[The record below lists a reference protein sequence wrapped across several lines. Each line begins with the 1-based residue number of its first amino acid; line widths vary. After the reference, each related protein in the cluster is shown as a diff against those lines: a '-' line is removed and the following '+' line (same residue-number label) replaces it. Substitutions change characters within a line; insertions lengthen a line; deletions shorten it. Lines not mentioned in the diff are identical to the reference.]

1 MQQEINIKVV
11 AQDRAKDNDFKQLF
25 LEMYPRLVRYAVS
38 LLGDGNEARDVVG
51 DVFEKAWNQF
61 SSLQMETRR
70 SWLYA
75 SVRNACLNWLKHQQV
90 EQTNVE
96 ALIEATRYD
105 MSTRYEEHERLL
117 QQAERIARELKEPT
131 CTILRLCYFEH
142 LTYQQAA
149 DSRQAGHQSQHREEA
164 YFQGTR
170 HFARAN
176 EAYKHRELGGKIM
189 NKNQDQEL
197 DYRMDSVSENVSENA
212 SGKVSENVS
221 DARLSQIFG
230 EALGDEPSKEETLAA
245 WEAFEQK
252 HISSEE
258 EHLQKAEDELSEKKI
273 DKARILTWITAS
285 VAVAASLFLF
295 IFRSSQEISQPT
307 EFSMELFSEVT
318 SPKQVEQTLSNGYC
332 VVSTPAATTTLV
344 TLSDGTR
351 VMLNANSTLEYP
363 ASFDDAEV
371 REVRLK
377 GEAHFE
383 VTKNPHRPFVV
394 KAGEMQTQVLGTIFD
409 VKAYR
414 KDAPKVTLMEGKVK
428 VSNADTEIEMRP
440 GQTATLQADKIVVS
454 KASSSASDW
463 LEGDFDMD
471 QVTLA
476 EAMSDIGAWYNKT
489 VVFQSQANMDKLI
502 HFRFSRRAS
511 LQEIITA
518 LNEMGVAKVRIEKGK
533 IMVL

>member
-1 MQQEINIKVV
+1 
-11 AQDRAKDNDFKQLF
+11 
-25 LEMYPRLVRYAVS
+25 
-38 LLGDGNEARDVVG
+38 
-51 DVFEKAWNQF
+51 
-61 SSLQMETRR
+61 
-70 SWLYA
+70 
-75 SVRNACLNWLKHQQV
+75 
-90 EQTNVE
+90 
-96 ALIEATRYD
+96 
-105 MSTRYEEHERLL
+105 
-117 QQAERIARELKEPT
+117 
-131 CTILRLCYFEH
+131 
-142 LTYQQAA
+142 
-149 DSRQAGHQSQHREEA
+149 
-164 YFQGTR
+164 
-170 HFARAN
+170 
-176 EAYKHRELGGKIM
+176 M

-197 DYRMDSVSENVSENA
+197 DYRMDSVSENVSENVSEKA
-212 SGKVSENVS
+212 SENVS
-221 DARLSQIFG
+221 DTRLSQIFG
-230 EALGDEPSKEETLAA
+230 EALGNEPSKEETLAA
-245 WEAFEQK
+245 WEAFEKK
-252 HISSEE
+252 HISSEK
-258 EHLQKAEDELSEKKI
+258 EHLSFEKESIVKNEKKVS
-273 DKARILTWITAS
+273 KARILTWITAS

-318 SPKQVEQTLSNGYC
+318 SPKQVEQTLSDGYC

-351 VMLNANSTLEYP
+351 VMLNANSMLEYP

-414 KDAPKVTLMEGKVK
+414 KDAPKVTLMQGKVK
-428 VSNADTEIEMRP
+428 VSNADTEVEMRP
-440 GQTATLQADKIVVS
+440 GQTATLQSDKIVVS

>member
-1 MQQEINIKVV
+1 
-11 AQDRAKDNDFKQLF
+11 
-25 LEMYPRLVRYAVS
+25 
-38 LLGDGNEARDVVG
+38 
-51 DVFEKAWNQF
+51 
-61 SSLQMETRR
+61 
-70 SWLYA
+70 
-75 SVRNACLNWLKHQQV
+75 
-90 EQTNVE
+90 
-96 ALIEATRYD
+96 
-105 MSTRYEEHERLL
+105 
-117 QQAERIARELKEPT
+117 
-131 CTILRLCYFEH
+131 
-142 LTYQQAA
+142 
-149 DSRQAGHQSQHREEA
+149 
-164 YFQGTR
+164 
-170 HFARAN
+170 
-176 EAYKHRELGGKIM
+176 M
-189 NKNQDQEL
+189 NKNQDQKL

-212 SGKVSENVS
+212 SEKVSENVS

-245 WEAFEQK
+245 WEAFEKK

-273 DKARILTWITAS
+273 EDEIGRESSSRKISKARILAWITAS

-318 SPKQVEQTLSNGYC
+318 SPKQVEQTLSDGYC

-428 VSNADTEIEMRP
+428 VSNADTEVEMRP

-454 KASSSASDW
+454 KASPSASDW

>member
-1 MQQEINIKVV
+1 
-11 AQDRAKDNDFKQLF
+11 
-25 LEMYPRLVRYAVS
+25 
-38 LLGDGNEARDVVG
+38 
-51 DVFEKAWNQF
+51 
-61 SSLQMETRR
+61 
-70 SWLYA
+70 
-75 SVRNACLNWLKHQQV
+75 
-90 EQTNVE
+90 
-96 ALIEATRYD
+96 
-105 MSTRYEEHERLL
+105 
-117 QQAERIARELKEPT
+117 
-131 CTILRLCYFEH
+131 
-142 LTYQQAA
+142 
-149 DSRQAGHQSQHREEA
+149 
-164 YFQGTR
+164 
-170 HFARAN
+170 
-176 EAYKHRELGGKIM
+176 M

-197 DYRMDSVSENVSENA
+197 DYRMDSVSENVSENVSEKA
-212 SGKVSENVS
+212 SENVS
-221 DARLSQIFG
+221 DTRLSQIFG

-245 WEAFEQK
+245 WEAFEKK

-258 EHLQKAEDELSEKKI
+258 EHLSFEKKSI
-273 DKARILTWITAS
+273 VKNEKKVSKARILTWITAS

-344 TLSDGTR
+344 TLSDGTK

-363 ASFDDAEV
+363 ASFDDASTDKATGEDRATDASHQV
-371 REVRLK
+371 REVHLK

-414 KDAPKVTLMEGKVK
+414 KDAPKVTLMQGKVK
-428 VSNADTEIEMRP
+428 VSNADTEVEMRP
-440 GQTATLQADKIVVS
+440 GQTATLQSDKIVVS
-454 KASSSASDW
+454 KASPSASDW

-489 VVFQSQANMDKLI
+489 VVFQSQVNMDKLI

-518 LNEMGVAKVRIEKGK
+518 LNEMGVARIRMERGK

>member
-1 MQQEINIKVV
+1 
-11 AQDRAKDNDFKQLF
+11 
-25 LEMYPRLVRYAVS
+25 
-38 LLGDGNEARDVVG
+38 
-51 DVFEKAWNQF
+51 
-61 SSLQMETRR
+61 
-70 SWLYA
+70 
-75 SVRNACLNWLKHQQV
+75 
-90 EQTNVE
+90 
-96 ALIEATRYD
+96 
-105 MSTRYEEHERLL
+105 
-117 QQAERIARELKEPT
+117 
-131 CTILRLCYFEH
+131 
-142 LTYQQAA
+142 
-149 DSRQAGHQSQHREEA
+149 
-164 YFQGTR
+164 
-170 HFARAN
+170 
-176 EAYKHRELGGKIM
+176 M
-189 NKNQDQEL
+189 NKNQDQKL
-197 DYRMDSVSENVSENA
+197 DYRMEAENA
-212 SGKVSENVS
+212 S
-221 DARLSQIFG
+221 DARLTRIFG
-230 EALGDEPSKEETLAA
+230 EALGGEPSKEETLAA
-245 WEAFEQK
+245 WEAFEKK

-258 EHLQKAEDELSEKKI
+258 EHLSFEKESIVKNEKKVS
-273 DKARILTWITAS
+273 KARILTWITAS

-318 SPKQVEQTLSNGYC
+318 SPKQVEQTLSDGYC

-344 TLSDGTR
+344 TLSDGTK

-414 KDAPKVTLMEGKVK
+414 KDAPKVTLMQGKVK
-428 VSNADTEIEMRP
+428 VSNADTEVEMRP
-440 GQTATLQADKIVVS
+440 GQTATLQVDKIVVS
-454 KASSSASDW
+454 KASPSASDW

-502 HFRFSRRAS
+502 HFRFSRKAS

-518 LNEMGVAKVRIEKGK
+518 LNEMGVARIRMEKGK

>member
-1 MQQEINIKVV
+1 
-11 AQDRAKDNDFKQLF
+11 
-25 LEMYPRLVRYAVS
+25 
-38 LLGDGNEARDVVG
+38 
-51 DVFEKAWNQF
+51 
-61 SSLQMETRR
+61 
-70 SWLYA
+70 
-75 SVRNACLNWLKHQQV
+75 
-90 EQTNVE
+90 
-96 ALIEATRYD
+96 
-105 MSTRYEEHERLL
+105 
-117 QQAERIARELKEPT
+117 
-131 CTILRLCYFEH
+131 
-142 LTYQQAA
+142 
-149 DSRQAGHQSQHREEA
+149 
-164 YFQGTR
+164 
-170 HFARAN
+170 
-176 EAYKHRELGGKIM
+176 M

-212 SGKVSENVS
+212 SEKVSENVS

-245 WEAFEQK
+245 WEAFEKK

-273 DKARILTWITAS
+273 EDEIGGESSSRKISKARILTWITAS

-307 EFSMELFSEVT
+307 EFSIELFSEVT
-318 SPKQVEQTLSNGYC
+318 SPKQVEQTLSDGYC

-394 KAGEMQTQVLGTIFD
+394 KAGKMQTQVLGTIFD

-414 KDAPKVTLMEGKVK
+414 KDASKVTLMQGKVK
-428 VSNADTEIEMRP
+428 VSNADTEVEMRP

-454 KASSSASDW
+454 KASPSASDW

-489 VVFQSQANMDKLI
+489 VVFQSQANMGKLI

>member
-1 MQQEINIKVV
+1 
-11 AQDRAKDNDFKQLF
+11 
-25 LEMYPRLVRYAVS
+25 
-38 LLGDGNEARDVVG
+38 
-51 DVFEKAWNQF
+51 
-61 SSLQMETRR
+61 
-70 SWLYA
+70 
-75 SVRNACLNWLKHQQV
+75 
-90 EQTNVE
+90 
-96 ALIEATRYD
+96 
-105 MSTRYEEHERLL
+105 
-117 QQAERIARELKEPT
+117 
-131 CTILRLCYFEH
+131 
-142 LTYQQAA
+142 
-149 DSRQAGHQSQHREEA
+149 
-164 YFQGTR
+164 
-170 HFARAN
+170 
-176 EAYKHRELGGKIM
+176 M

-245 WEAFEQK
+245 WEAFEKK

-258 EHLQKAEDELSEKKI
+258 EHLSFEKESIVKNEKKVS
-273 DKARILTWITAS
+273 KARILTWITAS

-318 SPKQVEQTLSNGYC
+318 SPKQVEQTLSDGYC

-414 KDAPKVTLMEGKVK
+414 KDAPKVTLMQGKVK
-428 VSNADTEIEMRP
+428 VSNADTEVEMRP

>member
-1 MQQEINIKVV
+1 
-11 AQDRAKDNDFKQLF
+11 
-25 LEMYPRLVRYAVS
+25 
-38 LLGDGNEARDVVG
+38 
-51 DVFEKAWNQF
+51 
-61 SSLQMETRR
+61 
-70 SWLYA
+70 
-75 SVRNACLNWLKHQQV
+75 
-90 EQTNVE
+90 
-96 ALIEATRYD
+96 
-105 MSTRYEEHERLL
+105 
-117 QQAERIARELKEPT
+117 
-131 CTILRLCYFEH
+131 
-142 LTYQQAA
+142 
-149 DSRQAGHQSQHREEA
+149 
-164 YFQGTR
+164 
-170 HFARAN
+170 
-176 EAYKHRELGGKIM
+176 M
-189 NKNQDQEL
+189 NKNQDQKL
-197 DYRMDSVSENVSENA
+197 DYRMEAENA
-212 SGKVSENVS
+212 S
-221 DARLSQIFG
+221 DARLTRIFG
-230 EALGDEPSKEETLAA
+230 EALGGEPSKEETLAA
-245 WEAFEQK
+245 WEAFEKK

-258 EHLQKAEDELSEKKI
+258 EHLSFEKESIVKNEKKVS
-273 DKARILTWITAS
+273 KARILAWITAS

-344 TLSDGTR
+344 TLSDGTK

-414 KDAPKVTLMEGKVK
+414 KDAPKVTLMQGKVK
-428 VSNADTEIEMRP
+428 VSNADTEVEMRP

-454 KASSSASDW
+454 KASPSASDW

>member
-1 MQQEINIKVV
+1 
-11 AQDRAKDNDFKQLF
+11 
-25 LEMYPRLVRYAVS
+25 
-38 LLGDGNEARDVVG
+38 
-51 DVFEKAWNQF
+51 
-61 SSLQMETRR
+61 
-70 SWLYA
+70 
-75 SVRNACLNWLKHQQV
+75 
-90 EQTNVE
+90 
-96 ALIEATRYD
+96 
-105 MSTRYEEHERLL
+105 
-117 QQAERIARELKEPT
+117 
-131 CTILRLCYFEH
+131 
-142 LTYQQAA
+142 
-149 DSRQAGHQSQHREEA
+149 
-164 YFQGTR
+164 
-170 HFARAN
+170 
-176 EAYKHRELGGKIM
+176 M

-197 DYRMDSVSENVSENA
+197 DYRMDSVSENVSEKA
-212 SGKVSENVS
+212 SEKVSENVS

-245 WEAFEQK
+245 WEVFEKK

-258 EHLQKAEDELSEKKI
+258 ELLSFEKESIVKNEKKVS
-273 DKARILTWITAS
+273 KARILTWITAS

-307 EFSMELFSEVT
+307 EFSMELFSEVS
-318 SPKQVEQTLSNGYC
+318 SPKQVEQTLSDGYC

-344 TLSDGTR
+344 TLSDGTK

-428 VSNADTEIEMRP
+428 VSNADTEVEMRP

-518 LNEMGVAKVRIEKGK
+518 LNEMGVARIRMEKGK

>member
-1 MQQEINIKVV
+1 
-11 AQDRAKDNDFKQLF
+11 
-25 LEMYPRLVRYAVS
+25 
-38 LLGDGNEARDVVG
+38 
-51 DVFEKAWNQF
+51 
-61 SSLQMETRR
+61 
-70 SWLYA
+70 
-75 SVRNACLNWLKHQQV
+75 
-90 EQTNVE
+90 
-96 ALIEATRYD
+96 
-105 MSTRYEEHERLL
+105 
-117 QQAERIARELKEPT
+117 
-131 CTILRLCYFEH
+131 
-142 LTYQQAA
+142 
-149 DSRQAGHQSQHREEA
+149 
-164 YFQGTR
+164 
-170 HFARAN
+170 
-176 EAYKHRELGGKIM
+176 M

-212 SGKVSENVS
+212 SEKVSENVS

-245 WEAFEQK
+245 WEAFEKK

-258 EHLQKAEDELSEKKI
+258 EHLQKTEDELSEKKI
-273 DKARILTWITAS
+273 EDEIGGESSSRKISKARILAWITAS

-344 TLSDGTR
+344 TLSDGTK

-414 KDAPKVTLMEGKVK
+414 KDAPKVTLMQGKVK
-428 VSNADTEIEMRP
+428 VSNADTEVEMRP

-518 LNEMGVAKVRIEKGK
+518 LNEMGVARIRMEKGK

>member
-1 MQQEINIKVV
+1 
-11 AQDRAKDNDFKQLF
+11 
-25 LEMYPRLVRYAVS
+25 
-38 LLGDGNEARDVVG
+38 
-51 DVFEKAWNQF
+51 
-61 SSLQMETRR
+61 
-70 SWLYA
+70 
-75 SVRNACLNWLKHQQV
+75 
-90 EQTNVE
+90 
-96 ALIEATRYD
+96 
-105 MSTRYEEHERLL
+105 
-117 QQAERIARELKEPT
+117 
-131 CTILRLCYFEH
+131 
-142 LTYQQAA
+142 
-149 DSRQAGHQSQHREEA
+149 
-164 YFQGTR
+164 
-170 HFARAN
+170 
-176 EAYKHRELGGKIM
+176 M
-189 NKNQDQEL
+189 NKNQDQKL
-197 DYRMDSVSENVSENA
+197 DYRMDSVSENVSENVFEKA
-212 SGKVSENVS
+212 SENVS
-221 DARLSQIFG
+221 DTRLSQIFG
-230 EALGDEPSKEETLAA
+230 EALGGEPSKEETLAA
-245 WEAFEQK
+245 WEAFEKK

-258 EHLQKAEDELSEKKI
+258 EHLSFEKESIVKNEKKVS
-273 DKARILTWITAS
+273 KARILAWITAS
-285 VAVAASLFLF
+285 VAVAAGLFLF

-344 TLSDGTR
+344 TLSDGTK

-414 KDAPKVTLMEGKVK
+414 KDAPKVTLMQGKVK
-428 VSNADTEIEMRP
+428 VSNADTEVEMRP
-440 GQTATLQADKIVVS
+440 GQTATLQSDKIVVS
-454 KASSSASDW
+454 KASPSASDW

-518 LNEMGVAKVRIEKGK
+518 LNEMGVARIKIEKGK

>member
-1 MQQEINIKVV
+1 
-11 AQDRAKDNDFKQLF
+11 
-25 LEMYPRLVRYAVS
+25 
-38 LLGDGNEARDVVG
+38 
-51 DVFEKAWNQF
+51 
-61 SSLQMETRR
+61 
-70 SWLYA
+70 
-75 SVRNACLNWLKHQQV
+75 
-90 EQTNVE
+90 
-96 ALIEATRYD
+96 
-105 MSTRYEEHERLL
+105 
-117 QQAERIARELKEPT
+117 
-131 CTILRLCYFEH
+131 
-142 LTYQQAA
+142 
-149 DSRQAGHQSQHREEA
+149 
-164 YFQGTR
+164 
-170 HFARAN
+170 
-176 EAYKHRELGGKIM
+176 M

-212 SGKVSENVS
+212 SEKVSENVS

-245 WEAFEQK
+245 WEAFEKK
-252 HISSEE
+252 HISSEK

-273 DKARILTWITAS
+273 EDEIGGESSSRKISKARILAWITAS

-318 SPKQVEQTLSNGYC
+318 SPKQVEQTLSDGYC

-351 VMLNANSTLEYP
+351 VILNANSTLEYP

-394 KAGEMQTQVLGTIFD
+394 RAGEMQTQVLGTIFD

-414 KDAPKVTLMEGKVK
+414 KDAPKVTLMQGKVK
-428 VSNADTEIEMRP
+428 VSNADTEVEMRP

-489 VVFQSQANMDKLI
+489 VVFQSQANMGKLI

-518 LNEMGVAKVRIEKGK
+518 LNEMGVAKVRMEKGK

>member
-1 MQQEINIKVV
+1 
-11 AQDRAKDNDFKQLF
+11 
-25 LEMYPRLVRYAVS
+25 
-38 LLGDGNEARDVVG
+38 
-51 DVFEKAWNQF
+51 
-61 SSLQMETRR
+61 
-70 SWLYA
+70 
-75 SVRNACLNWLKHQQV
+75 
-90 EQTNVE
+90 
-96 ALIEATRYD
+96 
-105 MSTRYEEHERLL
+105 
-117 QQAERIARELKEPT
+117 
-131 CTILRLCYFEH
+131 
-142 LTYQQAA
+142 
-149 DSRQAGHQSQHREEA
+149 
-164 YFQGTR
+164 
-170 HFARAN
+170 
-176 EAYKHRELGGKIM
+176 M

-197 DYRMDSVSENVSENA
+197 DYRMDSVSENVSENVFEKA
-212 SGKVSENVS
+212 SENVS

-245 WEAFEQK
+245 WEAFEKK

-273 DKARILTWITAS
+273 EDEIGRESSSRKISKARILAWITAS

-318 SPKQVEQTLSNGYC
+318 SPKQVEQTLSDGYC

-344 TLSDGTR
+344 TLSDGTK

-414 KDAPKVTLMEGKVK
+414 KDAPKVTLMQGKVK
-428 VSNADTEIEMRP
+428 VSNADTEVEMRP

-454 KASSSASDW
+454 KASPSASDW

>member
-1 MQQEINIKVV
+1 
-11 AQDRAKDNDFKQLF
+11 
-25 LEMYPRLVRYAVS
+25 
-38 LLGDGNEARDVVG
+38 
-51 DVFEKAWNQF
+51 
-61 SSLQMETRR
+61 
-70 SWLYA
+70 
-75 SVRNACLNWLKHQQV
+75 
-90 EQTNVE
+90 
-96 ALIEATRYD
+96 
-105 MSTRYEEHERLL
+105 
-117 QQAERIARELKEPT
+117 
-131 CTILRLCYFEH
+131 
-142 LTYQQAA
+142 
-149 DSRQAGHQSQHREEA
+149 
-164 YFQGTR
+164 
-170 HFARAN
+170 
-176 EAYKHRELGGKIM
+176 M

-197 DYRMDSVSENVSENA
+197 DYRMDSVSENVSEKASENA
-212 SGKVSENVS
+212 SEKVSEKVS

-230 EALGDEPSKEETLAA
+230 EALGGEPSKEETLAA
-245 WEAFEQK
+245 WEAFEKK

-258 EHLQKAEDELSEKKI
+258 EHLSFEKESIVKNEKKVS
-273 DKARILTWITAS
+273 KARILTWITAS

-318 SPKQVEQTLSNGYC
+318 SPKQVEQTLSDGYC

-363 ASFDDAEV
+363 VSFDDAEV

-383 VTKNPHRPFVV
+383 VTKNPHRSFVV
-394 KAGEMQTQVLGTIFD
+394 KAREMQTQVLGTIFD

-414 KDAPKVTLMEGKVK
+414 KDAPKVTLMQGKVK
-428 VSNADTEIEMRP
+428 VSNADTEVEMRP

>member
-1 MQQEINIKVV
+1 
-11 AQDRAKDNDFKQLF
+11 
-25 LEMYPRLVRYAVS
+25 
-38 LLGDGNEARDVVG
+38 
-51 DVFEKAWNQF
+51 
-61 SSLQMETRR
+61 
-70 SWLYA
+70 
-75 SVRNACLNWLKHQQV
+75 
-90 EQTNVE
+90 
-96 ALIEATRYD
+96 
-105 MSTRYEEHERLL
+105 
-117 QQAERIARELKEPT
+117 
-131 CTILRLCYFEH
+131 
-142 LTYQQAA
+142 
-149 DSRQAGHQSQHREEA
+149 
-164 YFQGTR
+164 
-170 HFARAN
+170 
-176 EAYKHRELGGKIM
+176 M

-212 SGKVSENVS
+212 SEKVSEKVS

-245 WEAFEQK
+245 WEAFEKK

-258 EHLQKAEDELSEKKI
+258 EHLSFEKESIVKNEKKVS
-273 DKARILTWITAS
+273 KARILTWITAS

-351 VMLNANSTLEYP
+351 VMLNANSKLEYP

-428 VSNADTEIEMRP
+428 VSNADTEVEMRP

-518 LNEMGVAKVRIEKGK
+518 LNEMGVAKVRMEKGK

>member
-1 MQQEINIKVV
+1 
-11 AQDRAKDNDFKQLF
+11 
-25 LEMYPRLVRYAVS
+25 
-38 LLGDGNEARDVVG
+38 
-51 DVFEKAWNQF
+51 
-61 SSLQMETRR
+61 
-70 SWLYA
+70 
-75 SVRNACLNWLKHQQV
+75 
-90 EQTNVE
+90 
-96 ALIEATRYD
+96 
-105 MSTRYEEHERLL
+105 
-117 QQAERIARELKEPT
+117 
-131 CTILRLCYFEH
+131 
-142 LTYQQAA
+142 
-149 DSRQAGHQSQHREEA
+149 
-164 YFQGTR
+164 
-170 HFARAN
+170 
-176 EAYKHRELGGKIM
+176 M

-212 SGKVSENVS
+212 SEKVSENVS

-245 WEAFEQK
+245 WEAFEKK

-258 EHLQKAEDELSEKKI
+258 EHLSFEKKSI
-273 DKARILTWITAS
+273 VKNEKKVSKARILTWITAS

-344 TLSDGTR
+344 TLSDGTK

-428 VSNADTEIEMRP
+428 VSNADTEVEMRP

-454 KASSSASDW
+454 KASSSVSDW

>member
-1 MQQEINIKVV
+1 
-11 AQDRAKDNDFKQLF
+11 
-25 LEMYPRLVRYAVS
+25 
-38 LLGDGNEARDVVG
+38 
-51 DVFEKAWNQF
+51 
-61 SSLQMETRR
+61 
-70 SWLYA
+70 
-75 SVRNACLNWLKHQQV
+75 
-90 EQTNVE
+90 
-96 ALIEATRYD
+96 
-105 MSTRYEEHERLL
+105 
-117 QQAERIARELKEPT
+117 
-131 CTILRLCYFEH
+131 
-142 LTYQQAA
+142 
-149 DSRQAGHQSQHREEA
+149 
-164 YFQGTR
+164 
-170 HFARAN
+170 
-176 EAYKHRELGGKIM
+176 M

-212 SGKVSENVS
+212 SEKVSENVS

-245 WEAFEQK
+245 WEAFEKK
-252 HISSEE
+252 HISSEK
-258 EHLQKAEDELSEKKI
+258 EHLQKTEDELSEKKI
-273 DKARILTWITAS
+273 EDEIGRESSSRKISKARILAWITAS

-318 SPKQVEQTLSNGYC
+318 SPKQVEQTLSDGYC

-344 TLSDGTR
+344 TLSDGTK

-363 ASFDDAEV
+363 ASFDDTEV

-383 VTKNPHRPFVV
+383 VTKNPHWPFVV

-414 KDAPKVTLMEGKVK
+414 KDAPKVTLMQGKVK
-428 VSNADTEIEMRP
+428 VSNADTEVEMRP

-454 KASSSASDW
+454 KASSSVSDW

>member
-1 MQQEINIKVV
+1 
-11 AQDRAKDNDFKQLF
+11 
-25 LEMYPRLVRYAVS
+25 
-38 LLGDGNEARDVVG
+38 
-51 DVFEKAWNQF
+51 
-61 SSLQMETRR
+61 
-70 SWLYA
+70 
-75 SVRNACLNWLKHQQV
+75 
-90 EQTNVE
+90 
-96 ALIEATRYD
+96 
-105 MSTRYEEHERLL
+105 
-117 QQAERIARELKEPT
+117 
-131 CTILRLCYFEH
+131 
-142 LTYQQAA
+142 
-149 DSRQAGHQSQHREEA
+149 
-164 YFQGTR
+164 
-170 HFARAN
+170 
-176 EAYKHRELGGKIM
+176 M

-212 SGKVSENVS
+212 SEKVSEKISEKTSEKVS

-245 WEAFEQK
+245 WEAFEKK

-258 EHLQKAEDELSEKKI
+258 EHLQKTEDELSEKKI
-273 DKARILTWITAS
+273 EDEIGRESSSRKISKARILAWITAS

-318 SPKQVEQTLSNGYC
+318 SPKQVEQTLSDGYC

-344 TLSDGTR
+344 TLSDGTK

-414 KDAPKVTLMEGKVK
+414 KDAPKVTLMQGKVK
-428 VSNADTEIEMRP
+428 VSNADTEVEMRP
-440 GQTATLQADKIVVS
+440 GQTATLQSDKIVVS
-454 KASSSASDW
+454 KASPSASDW

-489 VVFQSQANMDKLI
+489 VVFQSQANMGKLI

>member
-1 MQQEINIKVV
+1 
-11 AQDRAKDNDFKQLF
+11 
-25 LEMYPRLVRYAVS
+25 
-38 LLGDGNEARDVVG
+38 
-51 DVFEKAWNQF
+51 
-61 SSLQMETRR
+61 
-70 SWLYA
+70 
-75 SVRNACLNWLKHQQV
+75 
-90 EQTNVE
+90 
-96 ALIEATRYD
+96 
-105 MSTRYEEHERLL
+105 
-117 QQAERIARELKEPT
+117 
-131 CTILRLCYFEH
+131 
-142 LTYQQAA
+142 
-149 DSRQAGHQSQHREEA
+149 
-164 YFQGTR
+164 
-170 HFARAN
+170 
-176 EAYKHRELGGKIM
+176 M

-212 SGKVSENVS
+212 SEKVSENVS

-245 WEAFEQK
+245 WEAFEKK

-258 EHLQKAEDELSEKKI
+258 EHLSFEKESIVKNEKKVS
-273 DKARILTWITAS
+273 KARILTWITAS

-318 SPKQVEQTLSNGYC
+318 SPKQVEQTLSDGYC

-351 VMLNANSTLEYP
+351 VMLNANSKLEYP

-394 KAGEMQTQVLGTIFD
+394 KAGEMQTQVLGTVFD

-428 VSNADTEIEMRP
+428 VSNADTEVEMRP

-454 KASSSASDW
+454 KASPSASDW

-489 VVFQSQANMDKLI
+489 VVFQSQANMGKLI

-518 LNEMGVAKVRIEKGK
+518 LNEMGVAKVRMEKGK

>member
-1 MQQEINIKVV
+1 
-11 AQDRAKDNDFKQLF
+11 
-25 LEMYPRLVRYAVS
+25 
-38 LLGDGNEARDVVG
+38 
-51 DVFEKAWNQF
+51 
-61 SSLQMETRR
+61 
-70 SWLYA
+70 
-75 SVRNACLNWLKHQQV
+75 
-90 EQTNVE
+90 
-96 ALIEATRYD
+96 
-105 MSTRYEEHERLL
+105 
-117 QQAERIARELKEPT
+117 
-131 CTILRLCYFEH
+131 
-142 LTYQQAA
+142 
-149 DSRQAGHQSQHREEA
+149 
-164 YFQGTR
+164 
-170 HFARAN
+170 
-176 EAYKHRELGGKIM
+176 M

-212 SGKVSENVS
+212 SEKVSENVS

-245 WEAFEQK
+245 WEAFEKK

-273 DKARILTWITAS
+273 EDEIGGESSSRKISKARILTWITAS

-394 KAGEMQTQVLGTIFD
+394 RAGEMQTQVLGTIFD

-414 KDAPKVTLMEGKVK
+414 KDAPKVTLMQGKVK
-428 VSNADTEIEMRP
+428 VSNADTEVEMRP

-489 VVFQSQANMDKLI
+489 VVFLSQANMDKLI

>member
-1 MQQEINIKVV
+1 
-11 AQDRAKDNDFKQLF
+11 
-25 LEMYPRLVRYAVS
+25 
-38 LLGDGNEARDVVG
+38 
-51 DVFEKAWNQF
+51 
-61 SSLQMETRR
+61 
-70 SWLYA
+70 
-75 SVRNACLNWLKHQQV
+75 
-90 EQTNVE
+90 
-96 ALIEATRYD
+96 
-105 MSTRYEEHERLL
+105 
-117 QQAERIARELKEPT
+117 
-131 CTILRLCYFEH
+131 
-142 LTYQQAA
+142 
-149 DSRQAGHQSQHREEA
+149 
-164 YFQGTR
+164 
-170 HFARAN
+170 
-176 EAYKHRELGGKIM
+176 M

-197 DYRMDSVSENVSENA
+197 DYRMDPVSENVSENA
-212 SGKVSENVS
+212 SEKVSEKVS

-245 WEAFEQK
+245 WEAFEKK

-258 EHLQKAEDELSEKKI
+258 EHLSFEKESIVKNEKKVS
-273 DKARILTWITAS
+273 KARILTWITAS

-318 SPKQVEQTLSNGYC
+318 SPKQVEQTLSDGYC

-428 VSNADTEIEMRP
+428 VSNADTEVEMHP
-440 GQTATLQADKIVVS
+440 GQTATLQSDKIVVS
-454 KASSSASDW
+454 RASSSVSDW

-518 LNEMGVAKVRIEKGK
+518 LNEMGVAKVRMEKGK

>member
-1 MQQEINIKVV
+1 
-11 AQDRAKDNDFKQLF
+11 
-25 LEMYPRLVRYAVS
+25 
-38 LLGDGNEARDVVG
+38 
-51 DVFEKAWNQF
+51 
-61 SSLQMETRR
+61 
-70 SWLYA
+70 
-75 SVRNACLNWLKHQQV
+75 
-90 EQTNVE
+90 
-96 ALIEATRYD
+96 
-105 MSTRYEEHERLL
+105 
-117 QQAERIARELKEPT
+117 
-131 CTILRLCYFEH
+131 
-142 LTYQQAA
+142 
-149 DSRQAGHQSQHREEA
+149 
-164 YFQGTR
+164 
-170 HFARAN
+170 
-176 EAYKHRELGGKIM
+176 M

-212 SGKVSENVS
+212 SEKVSENVS

-245 WEAFEQK
+245 WEAFEKK
-252 HISSEE
+252 HIVEN
-258 EHLQKAEDELSEKKI
+258 EKKVS
-273 DKARILTWITAS
+273 KARILTWITAS
-285 VAVAASLFLF
+285 VAVVASLFLF

-318 SPKQVEQTLSNGYC
+318 SPKQVEQTLSDGYC

-414 KDAPKVTLMEGKVK
+414 KDAPKVTLMQGKVK
-428 VSNADTEIEMRP
+428 VSNADTEVEMRP

-454 KASSSASDW
+454 KASPSASDW

-489 VVFQSQANMDKLI
+489 VVFQSQANMGKLI

>member
-1 MQQEINIKVV
+1 
-11 AQDRAKDNDFKQLF
+11 
-25 LEMYPRLVRYAVS
+25 
-38 LLGDGNEARDVVG
+38 
-51 DVFEKAWNQF
+51 
-61 SSLQMETRR
+61 
-70 SWLYA
+70 
-75 SVRNACLNWLKHQQV
+75 
-90 EQTNVE
+90 
-96 ALIEATRYD
+96 
-105 MSTRYEEHERLL
+105 
-117 QQAERIARELKEPT
+117 
-131 CTILRLCYFEH
+131 
-142 LTYQQAA
+142 
-149 DSRQAGHQSQHREEA
+149 
-164 YFQGTR
+164 
-170 HFARAN
+170 
-176 EAYKHRELGGKIM
+176 M

-197 DYRMDSVSENVSENA
+197 DYRMDSVSENVSENVSEKA
-212 SGKVSENVS
+212 SENVS

-252 HISSEE
+252 HISSE
-258 EHLQKAEDELSEKKI
+258 KELLSFEKESIVKNEKKVS
-273 DKARILTWITAS
+273 KARILTWITAS

-307 EFSMELFSEVT
+307 EFSMELFSEVS
-318 SPKQVEQTLSNGYC
+318 SPKQVEQTLSDGYC

-344 TLSDGTR
+344 TLSDGTK
-351 VMLNANSTLEYP
+351 VILNANSTLEYP

-383 VTKNPHRPFVV
+383 VTRNPHRPFVV
-394 KAGEMQTQVLGTIFD
+394 KAGEMQTQVLGTVFD

-414 KDAPKVTLMEGKVK
+414 KDAPKVTLMQGKVK
-428 VSNADTEIEMRP
+428 VSNADTEVEMRP

-454 KASSSASDW
+454 KASSSVSDW

>member
-1 MQQEINIKVV
+1 
-11 AQDRAKDNDFKQLF
+11 
-25 LEMYPRLVRYAVS
+25 
-38 LLGDGNEARDVVG
+38 
-51 DVFEKAWNQF
+51 
-61 SSLQMETRR
+61 
-70 SWLYA
+70 
-75 SVRNACLNWLKHQQV
+75 
-90 EQTNVE
+90 
-96 ALIEATRYD
+96 
-105 MSTRYEEHERLL
+105 
-117 QQAERIARELKEPT
+117 
-131 CTILRLCYFEH
+131 
-142 LTYQQAA
+142 
-149 DSRQAGHQSQHREEA
+149 
-164 YFQGTR
+164 
-170 HFARAN
+170 
-176 EAYKHRELGGKIM
+176 M

-212 SGKVSENVS
+212 SEKVSEKISEKTSEKVS

-252 HISSEE
+252 HISSEK
-258 EHLQKAEDELSEKKI
+258 EHLSFEKESIVKNEKKVS
-273 DKARILTWITAS
+273 KARILTWITAS

-318 SPKQVEQTLSNGYC
+318 SPKQVEQTLSDGYC

-394 KAGEMQTQVLGTIFD
+394 KAGEMQTQVLGTVFD

-428 VSNADTEIEMRP
+428 VSNADTEVEMRP

-454 KASSSASDW
+454 KASPSASDW

-518 LNEMGVAKVRIEKGK
+518 LNEMGVAKVRMEKGK

>member
-1 MQQEINIKVV
+1 
-11 AQDRAKDNDFKQLF
+11 
-25 LEMYPRLVRYAVS
+25 
-38 LLGDGNEARDVVG
+38 
-51 DVFEKAWNQF
+51 
-61 SSLQMETRR
+61 
-70 SWLYA
+70 
-75 SVRNACLNWLKHQQV
+75 
-90 EQTNVE
+90 
-96 ALIEATRYD
+96 
-105 MSTRYEEHERLL
+105 
-117 QQAERIARELKEPT
+117 
-131 CTILRLCYFEH
+131 
-142 LTYQQAA
+142 
-149 DSRQAGHQSQHREEA
+149 
-164 YFQGTR
+164 
-170 HFARAN
+170 
-176 EAYKHRELGGKIM
+176 M

-197 DYRMDSVSENVSENA
+197 DYRMDPVSENVSENA
-212 SGKVSENVS
+212 SEKVSEKVS

-245 WEAFEQK
+245 WEAFEKK
-252 HISSEE
+252 HISSEK
-258 EHLQKAEDELSEKKI
+258 EHLSFEKESIVKNEKKVS
-273 DKARILTWITAS
+273 KARIQTWITAS

-318 SPKQVEQTLSNGYC
+318 SPKQVEQTLSDGYC

-428 VSNADTEIEMRP
+428 VSNADTEVEMRP
-440 GQTATLQADKIVVS
+440 GQTATLQSDKIVVS
-454 KASSSASDW
+454 RASSSVSDW

-489 VVFQSQANMDKLI
+489 VVFQSQANMGKLI

-518 LNEMGVAKVRIEKGK
+518 LNEMGVAKVRMEKGK

>member
-1 MQQEINIKVV
+1 
-11 AQDRAKDNDFKQLF
+11 
-25 LEMYPRLVRYAVS
+25 
-38 LLGDGNEARDVVG
+38 
-51 DVFEKAWNQF
+51 
-61 SSLQMETRR
+61 
-70 SWLYA
+70 
-75 SVRNACLNWLKHQQV
+75 
-90 EQTNVE
+90 
-96 ALIEATRYD
+96 
-105 MSTRYEEHERLL
+105 
-117 QQAERIARELKEPT
+117 
-131 CTILRLCYFEH
+131 
-142 LTYQQAA
+142 
-149 DSRQAGHQSQHREEA
+149 
-164 YFQGTR
+164 
-170 HFARAN
+170 
-176 EAYKHRELGGKIM
+176 M
-189 NKNQDQEL
+189 NKNQDQKL
-197 DYRMDSVSENVSENA
+197 DYRMEAENA
-212 SGKVSENVS
+212 S
-221 DARLSQIFG
+221 DARLTRIFG
-230 EALGDEPSKEETLAA
+230 EALGGEPSKEETLAA
-245 WEAFEQK
+245 WEAFEKK

-258 EHLQKAEDELSEKKI
+258 EHLSFEKESIVKNEKKVS
-273 DKARILTWITAS
+273 KARILTWITAS

-318 SPKQVEQTLSNGYC
+318 SPKQVEQTLSDGYC

-344 TLSDGTR
+344 TLSDGTK

-414 KDAPKVTLMEGKVK
+414 KDAPKVTLMQGKVK
-428 VSNADTEIEMRP
+428 VSNADTEVEMRP

-454 KASSSASDW
+454 KASSSAFDW

-511 LQEIITA
+511 LQEVITA
-518 LNEMGVAKVRIEKGK
+518 LNEMGVARIRIEKGK

>member
-1 MQQEINIKVV
+1 
-11 AQDRAKDNDFKQLF
+11 
-25 LEMYPRLVRYAVS
+25 
-38 LLGDGNEARDVVG
+38 
-51 DVFEKAWNQF
+51 
-61 SSLQMETRR
+61 
-70 SWLYA
+70 
-75 SVRNACLNWLKHQQV
+75 
-90 EQTNVE
+90 
-96 ALIEATRYD
+96 
-105 MSTRYEEHERLL
+105 
-117 QQAERIARELKEPT
+117 
-131 CTILRLCYFEH
+131 
-142 LTYQQAA
+142 
-149 DSRQAGHQSQHREEA
+149 
-164 YFQGTR
+164 
-170 HFARAN
+170 
-176 EAYKHRELGGKIM
+176 M
-189 NKNQDQEL
+189 NTNQDQEL
-197 DYRMDSVSENVSENA
+197 DYRMEAENA
-212 SGKVSENVS
+212 S
-221 DARLSQIFG
+221 DARLTRIFG
-230 EALGDEPSKEETLAA
+230 EALGGEPSKEETLAA
-245 WEAFEQK
+245 WEAFEKK

-258 EHLQKAEDELSEKKI
+258 EHLSFEKESIVKNEKKVS
-273 DKARILTWITAS
+273 KARILTWITAS

-318 SPKQVEQTLSNGYC
+318 SPKQVEQTLKDGYC

-344 TLSDGTR
+344 TLSDGTK

-363 ASFDDAEV
+363 ASFDDAET
-371 REVRLK
+371 REVHLK

-414 KDAPKVTLMEGKVK
+414 KDAPKVTLMQGKVK
-428 VSNADTEIEMRP
+428 VSNADTEVEMRP
-440 GQTATLQADKIVVS
+440 GQTATLQSDKIVVS
-454 KASSSASDW
+454 KASPSASDW

-489 VVFQSQANMDKLI
+489 VVFQSQANMGKLI

>member
-1 MQQEINIKVV
+1 
-11 AQDRAKDNDFKQLF
+11 
-25 LEMYPRLVRYAVS
+25 
-38 LLGDGNEARDVVG
+38 
-51 DVFEKAWNQF
+51 
-61 SSLQMETRR
+61 
-70 SWLYA
+70 
-75 SVRNACLNWLKHQQV
+75 
-90 EQTNVE
+90 
-96 ALIEATRYD
+96 
-105 MSTRYEEHERLL
+105 
-117 QQAERIARELKEPT
+117 
-131 CTILRLCYFEH
+131 
-142 LTYQQAA
+142 
-149 DSRQAGHQSQHREEA
+149 
-164 YFQGTR
+164 
-170 HFARAN
+170 
-176 EAYKHRELGGKIM
+176 M

-197 DYRMDSVSENVSENA
+197 DYRMDSVSENVSENVSEKA
-212 SGKVSENVS
+212 SENVS
-221 DARLSQIFG
+221 DTRLSQIFG

-245 WEAFEQK
+245 WEAFEKK
-252 HISSEE
+252 HIVEN
-258 EHLQKAEDELSEKKI
+258 EKKVS
-273 DKARILTWITAS
+273 KARILTWITAS

-318 SPKQVEQTLSNGYC
+318 SPKQVEQILSNGYC

-344 TLSDGTR
+344 TLSDGTK

-414 KDAPKVTLMEGKVK
+414 KDAPKVTLMQGKVK
-428 VSNADTEIEMRP
+428 VSNADTEVEMRP

-454 KASSSASDW
+454 KASPSASDW

-489 VVFQSQANMDKLI
+489 VVFQSQANMGKLI

>member
-1 MQQEINIKVV
+1 
-11 AQDRAKDNDFKQLF
+11 
-25 LEMYPRLVRYAVS
+25 
-38 LLGDGNEARDVVG
+38 
-51 DVFEKAWNQF
+51 
-61 SSLQMETRR
+61 
-70 SWLYA
+70 
-75 SVRNACLNWLKHQQV
+75 
-90 EQTNVE
+90 
-96 ALIEATRYD
+96 
-105 MSTRYEEHERLL
+105 
-117 QQAERIARELKEPT
+117 
-131 CTILRLCYFEH
+131 
-142 LTYQQAA
+142 
-149 DSRQAGHQSQHREEA
+149 
-164 YFQGTR
+164 
-170 HFARAN
+170 
-176 EAYKHRELGGKIM
+176 M

-197 DYRMDSVSENVSENA
+197 DYRMDSVSENVSENVSEKA
-212 SGKVSENVS
+212 SENVS
-221 DARLSQIFG
+221 DTRLSQIFG

-245 WEAFEQK
+245 WEAFEKK

-258 EHLQKAEDELSEKKI
+258 EHLSFEKKSI
-273 DKARILTWITAS
+273 VKNEKKVSKARILTWITAS

-344 TLSDGTR
+344 TLSDGTK
-351 VMLNANSTLEYP
+351 VILNANSTLEYP

-414 KDAPKVTLMEGKVK
+414 KDAPKVTLMQGKVK
-428 VSNADTEIEMRP
+428 VSNADTEVEMRP

-454 KASSSASDW
+454 KASSSVSDW

-518 LNEMGVAKVRIEKGK
+518 LNEMGVARIRMEKGK

>member
-1 MQQEINIKVV
+1 
-11 AQDRAKDNDFKQLF
+11 
-25 LEMYPRLVRYAVS
+25 
-38 LLGDGNEARDVVG
+38 
-51 DVFEKAWNQF
+51 
-61 SSLQMETRR
+61 
-70 SWLYA
+70 
-75 SVRNACLNWLKHQQV
+75 
-90 EQTNVE
+90 
-96 ALIEATRYD
+96 
-105 MSTRYEEHERLL
+105 
-117 QQAERIARELKEPT
+117 
-131 CTILRLCYFEH
+131 
-142 LTYQQAA
+142 
-149 DSRQAGHQSQHREEA
+149 
-164 YFQGTR
+164 
-170 HFARAN
+170 
-176 EAYKHRELGGKIM
+176 
-189 NKNQDQEL
+189 
-197 DYRMDSVSENVSENA
+197 MDPVSENVSENA
-212 SGKVSENVS
+212 SEKVSEKISEKTSEKVS

-245 WEAFEQK
+245 WEAFEKK
-252 HISSEE
+252 HISSEK
-258 EHLQKAEDELSEKKI
+258 EHLSFEKESIVKNEKKVS
-273 DKARILTWITAS
+273 KARILTWITAS

-318 SPKQVEQTLSNGYC
+318 SPKQVEQTLSDGYC

-351 VMLNANSTLEYP
+351 VMLNANSMLEYP

-428 VSNADTEIEMRP
+428 VSNADTEVEMRP
-440 GQTATLQADKIVVS
+440 GQTATLQVDKIVVS

-489 VVFQSQANMDKLI
+489 VVFQSQANMGKLI

-518 LNEMGVAKVRIEKGK
+518 LNEMGVAKVRMEKGK

>member
-1 MQQEINIKVV
+1 
-11 AQDRAKDNDFKQLF
+11 
-25 LEMYPRLVRYAVS
+25 
-38 LLGDGNEARDVVG
+38 
-51 DVFEKAWNQF
+51 
-61 SSLQMETRR
+61 
-70 SWLYA
+70 
-75 SVRNACLNWLKHQQV
+75 
-90 EQTNVE
+90 
-96 ALIEATRYD
+96 
-105 MSTRYEEHERLL
+105 
-117 QQAERIARELKEPT
+117 
-131 CTILRLCYFEH
+131 
-142 LTYQQAA
+142 
-149 DSRQAGHQSQHREEA
+149 
-164 YFQGTR
+164 
-170 HFARAN
+170 
-176 EAYKHRELGGKIM
+176 M

-197 DYRMDSVSENVSENA
+197 EQ
-212 SGKVSENVS
+212 GKGKNSFCNPLHQPLLQEPNDAEAGNIS
-221 DARLSQIFG
+221 DARLTQIFG
-230 EALGDEPSKEETLAA
+230 EALGDEPSREETLAA
-245 WEAFEQK
+245 WEAFEKK
-252 HISSEE
+252 HISSEKE
-258 EHLQKAEDELSEKKI
+258 PLQKAENELSEKKI
-273 DKARILTWITAS
+273 EDEIGEVIGNENGREIGREIGDEIERESSSRKISKARILTWITAS

-295 IFRSSQEISQPT
+295 IFRSSHEISQPT

-344 TLSDGTR
+344 TLSDGTK

-363 ASFDDAEV
+363 ASFDDAET

-414 KDAPKVTLMEGKVK
+414 KDAPKVTLMQGKVK
-428 VSNADTEIEMRP
+428 VSNADTEVEMRP

-489 VVFQSQANMDKLI
+489 VVFLSQANMDKLI

-518 LNEMGVAKVRIEKGK
+518 LNEMGVAKVRMEKGK

>member
-1 MQQEINIKVV
+1 
-11 AQDRAKDNDFKQLF
+11 
-25 LEMYPRLVRYAVS
+25 
-38 LLGDGNEARDVVG
+38 
-51 DVFEKAWNQF
+51 
-61 SSLQMETRR
+61 
-70 SWLYA
+70 
-75 SVRNACLNWLKHQQV
+75 
-90 EQTNVE
+90 
-96 ALIEATRYD
+96 
-105 MSTRYEEHERLL
+105 
-117 QQAERIARELKEPT
+117 
-131 CTILRLCYFEH
+131 
-142 LTYQQAA
+142 
-149 DSRQAGHQSQHREEA
+149 
-164 YFQGTR
+164 
-170 HFARAN
+170 
-176 EAYKHRELGGKIM
+176 M

-212 SGKVSENVS
+212 SEKVSENVS

-245 WEAFEQK
+245 WEAFEKK

-258 EHLQKAEDELSEKKI
+258 EHLSFEKESIVKNEKKVS
-273 DKARILTWITAS
+273 KARILTWITAS

-318 SPKQVEQTLSNGYC
+318 SPKQVEQTLSDGYC

-394 KAGEMQTQVLGTIFD
+394 KAGEMQTQVLGTVFD

-428 VSNADTEIEMRP
+428 VSNADTEVEMRP
-440 GQTATLQADKIVVS
+440 GQTATLQSDKIVVS
-454 KASSSASDW
+454 RASSSVSDW

-489 VVFQSQANMDKLI
+489 VVFQSQANMGKLI

>member
-1 MQQEINIKVV
+1 
-11 AQDRAKDNDFKQLF
+11 
-25 LEMYPRLVRYAVS
+25 
-38 LLGDGNEARDVVG
+38 
-51 DVFEKAWNQF
+51 
-61 SSLQMETRR
+61 
-70 SWLYA
+70 
-75 SVRNACLNWLKHQQV
+75 
-90 EQTNVE
+90 
-96 ALIEATRYD
+96 
-105 MSTRYEEHERLL
+105 
-117 QQAERIARELKEPT
+117 
-131 CTILRLCYFEH
+131 
-142 LTYQQAA
+142 
-149 DSRQAGHQSQHREEA
+149 
-164 YFQGTR
+164 
-170 HFARAN
+170 
-176 EAYKHRELGGKIM
+176 M

-197 DYRMDSVSENVSENA
+197 DYRMDPVSENVSE
-212 SGKVSENVS
+212 KVSEKVS

-245 WEAFEQK
+245 WEAFEKK
-252 HISSEE
+252 HISSEK
-258 EHLQKAEDELSEKKI
+258 EHLSFEKESIVKNEKKVS
-273 DKARILTWITAS
+273 KARILTWITAS

-295 IFRSSQEISQPT
+295 IFRSSQEISLPT

-351 VMLNANSTLEYP
+351 VMLNANSMLEYP

-414 KDAPKVTLMEGKVK
+414 KDAPKVTLMQGKVK

-454 KASSSASDW
+454 KASPSASDW

-489 VVFQSQANMDKLI
+489 VVFQSQANMGKLI

-518 LNEMGVAKVRIEKGK
+518 LNEMGVAKVRMEKGK

>member
-1 MQQEINIKVV
+1 
-11 AQDRAKDNDFKQLF
+11 
-25 LEMYPRLVRYAVS
+25 
-38 LLGDGNEARDVVG
+38 
-51 DVFEKAWNQF
+51 
-61 SSLQMETRR
+61 
-70 SWLYA
+70 
-75 SVRNACLNWLKHQQV
+75 
-90 EQTNVE
+90 
-96 ALIEATRYD
+96 
-105 MSTRYEEHERLL
+105 
-117 QQAERIARELKEPT
+117 
-131 CTILRLCYFEH
+131 
-142 LTYQQAA
+142 
-149 DSRQAGHQSQHREEA
+149 
-164 YFQGTR
+164 
-170 HFARAN
+170 
-176 EAYKHRELGGKIM
+176 M

-197 DYRMDSVSENVSENA
+197 DYRMDSVSE
-212 SGKVSENVS
+212 KVS

-245 WEAFEQK
+245 WEAFEKK

-258 EHLQKAEDELSEKKI
+258 ELLSFEKESIVKNEKKVS
-273 DKARILTWITAS
+273 KARILTWITAS
-285 VAVAASLFLF
+285 VAVVASLFLF

-344 TLSDGTR
+344 TLSDGTK

-414 KDAPKVTLMEGKVK
+414 KDAPKVTLMQGKVK
-428 VSNADTEIEMRP
+428 VSNADTEVEMRP

-502 HFRFSRRAS
+502 HFRFSRKAS

>member
-1 MQQEINIKVV
+1 
-11 AQDRAKDNDFKQLF
+11 
-25 LEMYPRLVRYAVS
+25 
-38 LLGDGNEARDVVG
+38 
-51 DVFEKAWNQF
+51 
-61 SSLQMETRR
+61 
-70 SWLYA
+70 
-75 SVRNACLNWLKHQQV
+75 
-90 EQTNVE
+90 
-96 ALIEATRYD
+96 
-105 MSTRYEEHERLL
+105 
-117 QQAERIARELKEPT
+117 
-131 CTILRLCYFEH
+131 
-142 LTYQQAA
+142 
-149 DSRQAGHQSQHREEA
+149 
-164 YFQGTR
+164 
-170 HFARAN
+170 
-176 EAYKHRELGGKIM
+176 M

-212 SGKVSENVS
+212 SEKVSENVS

-245 WEAFEQK
+245 WEAFEKK

-273 DKARILTWITAS
+273 EDEIGGESSSRKISKARILTWITAS

-394 KAGEMQTQVLGTIFD
+394 RAGEMQTQVLGTIFD

-414 KDAPKVTLMEGKVK
+414 KDAPKVTLMQGKVK
-428 VSNADTEIEMRP
+428 VSNADTEVEMRP

-489 VVFQSQANMDKLI
+489 VVFQSQANMGKLI

-518 LNEMGVAKVRIEKGK
+518 LNEMGVARIKIEKGK

>member
-1 MQQEINIKVV
+1 
-11 AQDRAKDNDFKQLF
+11 
-25 LEMYPRLVRYAVS
+25 
-38 LLGDGNEARDVVG
+38 
-51 DVFEKAWNQF
+51 
-61 SSLQMETRR
+61 
-70 SWLYA
+70 
-75 SVRNACLNWLKHQQV
+75 
-90 EQTNVE
+90 
-96 ALIEATRYD
+96 
-105 MSTRYEEHERLL
+105 
-117 QQAERIARELKEPT
+117 
-131 CTILRLCYFEH
+131 
-142 LTYQQAA
+142 
-149 DSRQAGHQSQHREEA
+149 
-164 YFQGTR
+164 
-170 HFARAN
+170 
-176 EAYKHRELGGKIM
+176 M

-212 SGKVSENVS
+212 SEKVSENVS

-245 WEAFEQK
+245 WEAFEKK

-273 DKARILTWITAS
+273 EDEIGGESSSRKISKARILTWITAS

-344 TLSDGTR
+344 TLSDGTK

-414 KDAPKVTLMEGKVK
+414 KDAPKVTLMQGKVK
-428 VSNADTEIEMRP
+428 VSNADTEVEMRP

-454 KASSSASDW
+454 KASPSASDW

-518 LNEMGVAKVRIEKGK
+518 LNEMGVARIRMEKGK

>member
-1 MQQEINIKVV
+1 
-11 AQDRAKDNDFKQLF
+11 
-25 LEMYPRLVRYAVS
+25 
-38 LLGDGNEARDVVG
+38 
-51 DVFEKAWNQF
+51 
-61 SSLQMETRR
+61 
-70 SWLYA
+70 
-75 SVRNACLNWLKHQQV
+75 
-90 EQTNVE
+90 
-96 ALIEATRYD
+96 
-105 MSTRYEEHERLL
+105 
-117 QQAERIARELKEPT
+117 
-131 CTILRLCYFEH
+131 
-142 LTYQQAA
+142 
-149 DSRQAGHQSQHREEA
+149 
-164 YFQGTR
+164 
-170 HFARAN
+170 
-176 EAYKHRELGGKIM
+176 M

-212 SGKVSENVS
+212 SEKVSENVS

-245 WEAFEQK
+245 WEAFEKK

-258 EHLQKAEDELSEKKI
+258 EHLSFEKESIVKNEKKVS
-273 DKARILTWITAS
+273 KARILAWITAS

-414 KDAPKVTLMEGKVK
+414 KDAPKVTLMQGKVK
-428 VSNADTEIEMRP
+428 VSNADTEVEMRP

>member
-1 MQQEINIKVV
+1 
-11 AQDRAKDNDFKQLF
+11 
-25 LEMYPRLVRYAVS
+25 
-38 LLGDGNEARDVVG
+38 
-51 DVFEKAWNQF
+51 
-61 SSLQMETRR
+61 
-70 SWLYA
+70 
-75 SVRNACLNWLKHQQV
+75 
-90 EQTNVE
+90 
-96 ALIEATRYD
+96 
-105 MSTRYEEHERLL
+105 
-117 QQAERIARELKEPT
+117 
-131 CTILRLCYFEH
+131 
-142 LTYQQAA
+142 
-149 DSRQAGHQSQHREEA
+149 
-164 YFQGTR
+164 
-170 HFARAN
+170 
-176 EAYKHRELGGKIM
+176 M

-212 SGKVSENVS
+212 SEKVSENVS

-230 EALGDEPSKEETLAA
+230 EALGDEPSNEETLAA
-245 WEAFEQK
+245 WEAFEKK

-273 DKARILTWITAS
+273 ENEIGGESSSRKISKARILAWITAS

-318 SPKQVEQTLSNGYC
+318 SPKQVEQTLSDGYC

-344 TLSDGTR
+344 TLSDGTK

-428 VSNADTEIEMRP
+428 VSNADTEVEMRP